1 MTISSEVVSV
11 AITLS
16 DRAPTA
22 ANFGVPAIFCNAPY
36 IGGRTYELSPEG
48 LAEMVTD
55 GFATSSRGYELAA
68 LMAGQSPHTENVV
81 VYNRTTN
88 FTHVID
94 LTPVNVT
101 VGYVYEFT
109 VEYAGVSSDI
119 SYTVVTG
126 TVDAICDGIEAL
138 LDASPAGV
146 AGFTST
152 PDNATATKL
161 TLTAGTAGNFIK
173 ITGHTP
179 SALKLKDVSTDAGI
193 ATDLAAAA
201 VDNEFYAFVID
212 SASELENN
220 AAAAWAE
227 ANKKLFFAQ
236 SNDQTDI
243 VDAEGTGQAADFLAA
258 LYNRATV
265 VYPPD
270 AAPALV
276 GRQLSQDPGTSSYA
290 FKTLAGA
297 EAVAVT
303 STQLANAKGKNVL
316 LYALNNGTAHTW
328 FGKAASGRSLRVQT
342 AIDLI
347 EARIQEAVLAVF
359 LNAEFVPYSQRGFS
373 QMEAAVRSVL
383 SFVESQGIVSPGW
396 TVTVPIA
403 ADQSLANKAAGLLD
417 SLRFNAV
424 IPGDVLK
431 VVVRGSVTL

>member
-1 MTISSEVVSV
+1 MSISTEVVSV
-11 AITLS
+11 AITLA

-22 ANFGVPAIFCNAPY
+22 ANFGVPAIFANCPY

-68 LMAGQSPHTENVV
+68 LMASQSPHTENVV

-146 AGFTST
+146 AGFTTT

-243 VDAEGTGQAADFLAA
+243 VDAGGTGQAADFLAA
-258 LYNRATV
+258 LYNRSAV